1 MAPTSSACAPI
12 HIRWFMIRVISS
24 NITRMYCAR
33 SGTSTPIRRSM
44 AIT

>member
-1 MAPTSSACAPI
+1 VRAQPQQVVEDL
-12 HIRWFMIRVISS
+12 VISS

-33 SGTSTPIRRSM
+33 SGTSTPRSFSI